1 LASRTSSG
9 SSPAASASSF
19 IALSRAHSPGP
30 STGARIGVG
39 TFRLT
44 RSTTW
49 HSRKAGTA
57 YSDLLASV
65 AGSTCVSA
73 SAVLFTTTC
82 SSPASTPSA
91 VAPSRIAC
99 SIHGW

>member
-1 LASRTSSG
+1 M
-9 SSPAASASSF
+9 
-19 IALSRAHSPGP
+19 ALSRAHNPGP

-44 RSTTW
+44 RSTSW
-49 HSRKAGTA
+49 RSRRAGTA

-65 AGSTCVSA
+65 AGSTWVSA
-73 SAVLFTTTC
+73 RAVLLTTSC
-82 SSPASTPSA
+82 SRPSSTPSA
-91 VAPSRIAC
+91 VAPSRIVC

>member
-1 LASRTSSG
+1 M
-9 SSPAASASSF
+9 SASSF
-19 IALSRAHSPGP
+19 IALSSAHSPGP

-44 RSTTW
+44 RSTSW
-49 HSRKAGTA
+49 LDRIAGTA
-57 YSDLLASV
+57 YSYLLASV

-73 SAVLFTTTC
+73 IAVLLTTRC
-82 SSPASTPSA
+82 SMATRVPSA
-91 VAPSRIAC
+91 LAPSRMVC